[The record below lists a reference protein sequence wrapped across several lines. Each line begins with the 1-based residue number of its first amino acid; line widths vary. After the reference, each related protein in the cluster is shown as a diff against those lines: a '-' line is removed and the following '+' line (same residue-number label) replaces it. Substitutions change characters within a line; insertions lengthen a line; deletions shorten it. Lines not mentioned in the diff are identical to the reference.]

1 MTTIHCCSAV
11 ALVLLLLF
19 TWSLERLCSA
29 SEMSSHLSFSLQE
42 MFIVRKPKMSNISFC
57 EIADRGYKSWAQIW
71 EINGFGLNTSS
82 SEAWVLNCSYFIQV
96 QRWCSKQ
103 LYMFPGNVI
112 AKEKLLRTSGTR
124 LEFILEDQ
132 EMEMMFPL
140 RFSCL
145 VFRGFSSKAML
156 PLS

>member
-1 MTTIHCCSAV
+1 MLNFNY
-11 ALVLLLLF
+11 LV
-19 TWSLERLCSA
+19 
-29 SEMSSHLSFSLQE
+29 
-42 MFIVRKPKMSNISFC
+42 
-57 EIADRGYKSWAQIW
+57 
-71 EINGFGLNTSS
+71 
-82 SEAWVLNCSYFIQV
+82 QV

-103 LYMFPGNVI
+103 LCMFPGNVI
-112 AKEKLLRTSGTR
+112 DKEKLLRTSGTR

-140 RFSCL
+140 RFRCL